1 MGRNSTDKASK
12 MANLMQLLI
21 LVFCTATACASVMDG
36 NSNVAFYEKLMNNP
50 KEAGEHIASALPEG
64 HELELEEDLWQQIGF
79 LQQSESNSTKKG
91 GKCAIKCRTD
101 CADGEESP
109 SDKLANM
116 FVPSPSPVAAMDL
129 DSIRKAA
136 LASKASSNKDAIS
149 MKCMNHCGGLCRQ
162 LCAKFKVLKVCN
174 GCTRGCLKRCTQTSA
189 ASLAKDTAAQS
200 LVQIDQAATVDPAD
214 FTKSV
219 DLNA

>member
-12 MANLMQLLI
+12 MANLMQLLT
-21 LVFCTATACASVMDG
+21 LVVCTATACASVMDG

-64 HELELEEDLWQQIGF
+64 HELE
-79 LQQSESNSTKKG
+79 
-91 GKCAIKCRTD
+91 
-101 CADGEESP
+101 GEESP

-189 ASLAKDTAAQS
+189 ASLATAAAAQS
-200 LVQIDQAATVDPAD
+200 LVQIDQAATADPAD
-214 FTKSV
+214 LTKSI